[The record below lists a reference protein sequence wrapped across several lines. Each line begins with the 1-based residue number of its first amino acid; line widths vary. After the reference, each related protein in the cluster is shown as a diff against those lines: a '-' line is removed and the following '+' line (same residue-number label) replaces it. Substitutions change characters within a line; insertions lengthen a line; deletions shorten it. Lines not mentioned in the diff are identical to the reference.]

1 MLKLVYPYMLNSSIE
16 RAYGEIKHEY
26 TKPIFAFL
34 AVILIFSFWS
44 LIFGGYML
52 SGAAMPIR

>member
-1 MLKLVYPYMLNSSIE
+1 MLNSSIG
-16 RAYGEIKHEY
+16 RAYGEINHEY

-34 AVILIFSFWS
+34 SVIFIFSFWS
-44 LIFGGYML
+44 LIFGGYIL